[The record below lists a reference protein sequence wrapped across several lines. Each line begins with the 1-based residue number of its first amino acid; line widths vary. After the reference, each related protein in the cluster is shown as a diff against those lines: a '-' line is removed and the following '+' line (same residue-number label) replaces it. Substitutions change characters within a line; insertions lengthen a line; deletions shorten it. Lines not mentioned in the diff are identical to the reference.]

1 MARTQT
7 QAAKMTRSRARFWS
21 AQVGL
26 SMMAVVA
33 LSVATAF
40 AQEDKSA
47 TQTPKST
54 KGDASDAA
62 TKREKSSN
70 GSSAKGEHSSKGE
83 KSWVADSSTP
93 KPITHRPRP
102 NVDLKDSA
110 AVAAAVDKLIL
121 ANLTES
127 GTQPAPRTS
136 DEDFLRRIHF
146 DLVGTVPM
154 PREVTLFGLD
164 PDPRSGT
171 RSLSVCSRAMNTPT
185 TGPNYWRDV
194 IFLRATDMK
203 SRIVEGTFEK
213 WMSDQIRENSGWD
226 KIVTKLLTAIGARRR
241 SWRNGIDVRAGRT
254 GRRDGGRKLA
264 NFPGHSDSVRQ
275 LPRPSVAT
283 SGSGSSSTRWPP
295 SSRAS
300 PSAA

>member
-7 QAAKMTRSRARFWS
+7 QTAKITRSQPRFWS
-21 AQVGL
+21 TRVGL

-40 AQEDKSA
+40 AQEDKPA
-47 TQTPKST
+47 TQSPKST
-54 KGDASDAA
+54 RGDASDAA

-83 KSWVADSSTP
+83 KSWGADSSTP

-146 DLVGTVPM
+146 DLVGTVPSAGGDVV
-154 PREVTLFGLD
+154 R
-164 PDPRSGT
+164 PRS
-171 RSLSVCSRAMNTPT
+171 RSS
-185 TGPNYWRDV
+185 
-194 IFLRATDMK
+194 
-203 SRIVEGTFEK
+203 E
-213 WMSDQIRENSGWD
+213 
-226 KIVTKLLTAIGARRR
+226 
-241 SWRNGIDVRAGRT
+241 AGQ
-254 GRRDGGRKLA
+254 
-264 NFPGHSDSVRQ
+264 GH
-275 LPRPSVAT
+275 
-283 SGSGSSSTRWPP
+283 
-295 SSRAS
+295 
-300 PSAA
+300 